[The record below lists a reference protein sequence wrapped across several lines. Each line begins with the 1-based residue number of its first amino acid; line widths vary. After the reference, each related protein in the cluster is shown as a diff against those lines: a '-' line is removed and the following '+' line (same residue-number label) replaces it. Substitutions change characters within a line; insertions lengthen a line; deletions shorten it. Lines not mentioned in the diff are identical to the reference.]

1 MSRHRREMQEVAGLV
16 ALADMA
22 LDEGMPFLA
31 KQRLAEV
38 ERRAKALWEQVDK
51 EATNADGS

>member
-1 MSRHRREMQEVAGLV
+1 MQEVAGLV